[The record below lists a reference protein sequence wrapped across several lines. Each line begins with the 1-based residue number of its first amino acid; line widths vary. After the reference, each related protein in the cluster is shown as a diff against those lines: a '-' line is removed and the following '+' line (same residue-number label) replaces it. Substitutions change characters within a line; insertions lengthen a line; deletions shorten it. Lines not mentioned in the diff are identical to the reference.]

1 METGAIDAALIEVPY
16 NVMLERKGF
25 RKILFVG
32 DLIPSPLAG
41 FGTRLEKI
49 HKQPDEIQR
58 LVRATLRGIQ
68 LAKSNR
74 QEAVRSIMK
83 WAEMDQALA
92 EGSYEMAASGWSTTG
107 AASSQGVQIAME
119 EIRAEFKL
127 ETTPEPSKA
136 FDWRF
141 VQK

>member
-1 METGAIDAALIEVPY
+1 MVFHRLHLENVSRICVSWRLNFAMETGAIDAALIEAPY

-58 LVRATLRGIQ
+58 LVRATLRGIH

-74 QEAVRSIMK
+74 QDPYARS
-83 WAEMDQALA
+83 
-92 EGSYEMAASGWSTTG
+92 
-107 AASSQGVQIAME
+107 
-119 EIRAEFKL
+119 
-127 ETTPEPSKA
+127 
-136 FDWRF
+136 
-141 VQK
+141 

>member
-1 METGAIDAALIEVPY
+1 M
-16 NVMLERKGF
+16 
-25 RKILFVG
+25 
-32 DLIPSPLAG
+32 IPSPLAG

-58 LVRATLRGIQ
+58 LVRATLGGIQ

-74 QEAVRSIMK
+74 REAVRSIMK
-83 WAEMDQALA
+83 WAKMDQALA

-107 AASSQGVQIAME
+107 AASSQGVQITME

-127 ETTPEPSKA
+127 ETPPEPSQA

>member
-1 METGAIDAALIEVPY
+1 
-16 NVMLERKGF
+16 
-25 RKILFVG
+25 
-32 DLIPSPLAG
+32 
-41 FGTRLEKI
+41 
-49 HKQPDEIQR
+49 
-58 LVRATLRGIQ
+58 LVRATLRGIH

-141 VQK
+141 VQNSRIGGSDELLSSRIRVVSFFAAAL